1 MKSNSGAWI
10 VTLSYVVVATAWI
23 LFSDNLLLMFD
34 AELQQRLQ
42 SAKGIGFVLVTAVL
56 LFFSVRYHLRRR
68 RQQEQALRR
77 SEERFN
83 LALIG
88 SNDGLWDW
96 DVVSGEMY
104 LSQRGREILGLS
116 QQSAL
121 LDEWLQLLHAEDRDP
136 ARKEL
141 IRHLRGE
148 SERLE
153 VSYRLRQSG
162 GDSIWIEVGGRAVR
176 DPQGRATRVV
186 GMLRDITDQVDREQR
201 LRQAGV
207 MFDCTSEGMLICDV
221 DQTILDVNNAFCK
234 ITGYEPGEVI
244 GRQPRMLASGRHD
257 RTFYRHLWQ
266 QLLATGRWSGE
277 VWNRRKNG
285 EIYPQWQNI
294 ISVKDH
300 RGELSHYVAV
310 FADMSVIKRN
320 QQEIDYL
327 AHHDPLTKLPNRLL
341 LNERLSN
348 AIARS
353 RRHDISIGLLF
364 IDLDRFKGV
373 NDSLGHSAG
382 DQLLQLVT
390 QRVLQVCEDGDT
402 LARLSSDEFALLVE
416 RRAGVE
422 EMGKLAE
429 RILRLLHAP
438 FELSGQLL
446 HMTGSIGLALFP
458 QDGADGAELL
468 KNADSAMSL
477 AKQRG
482 RNGYA
487 FYTQELT
494 EQAKRRLSLETDLHE
509 AIRHHQLHVFYQLQK
524 DLSTGCFVSLEALVR
539 WQHPTQGLVAPNEFL
554 PVARNAGLMS
564 DIDEFV
570 LNEACGQLRRW
581 LDAGY
586 PLQSV
591 AVNMSGYWMERGDVF
606 GSVSTVLRRH
616 GLDASCL
623 ELEVTEDEIMHFGDD
638 GVLLLDRLADLGVG
652 LAIDDFGT
660 GYSSL
665 LRLKRMPVNKLKI
678 DRGFVTDL
686 PGSDSDSAMAR
697 AIIALGKSLQLRVIA
712 EGVESN
718 EQQSLLQRL
727 GCDLGQ
733 GYLYNRP
740 LPADEIEKLLGEPE
754 HD

>member
-1 MKSNSGAWI
+1 MRSSAGALT
-10 VTLSYVVVATAWI
+10 VALSYVVMATAWI
-23 LFSDNLLLMFD
+23 LFSDSLLQLVD
-34 AELQQRLQ
+34 PALQTRLQ
-42 SAKGIGFVLVTAVL
+42 SIKGTAFVLVTGIGL
-56 LFFSVRYHLRRR
+56 YFLVRYHLRRR
-68 RQQEQALRR
+68 RQHEEALRR
-77 SEERFN
+77 SQERFN

-88 SNDGLWDW
+88 GNDGLWDW
-96 DVVSGEMY
+96 DIASGEMY
-104 LSQRGREILGLS
+104 VSLRGREILGLA
-116 QQSAL
+116 QQGAL
-121 LDEWLQLLHAEDRDP
+121 LPDWLELLYPEDRDL
-136 ARKEL
+136 ARREL
-141 IRHLRGE
+141 VRHLRGD
-148 SERLE
+148 SERLD
-153 VSYRLRQSG
+153 VSYRISRQDGNRWIQVG
-162 GDSIWIEVGGRAVR
+162 GKAVRDESGRAVR
-176 DPQGRATRVV
+176 LV
-186 GMLRDITDQVDREQR
+186 GMLRDVTEQVDREQR

-234 ITGYEPGEVI
+234 ITGYEPSEVI

-257 RTFYRHLWQ
+257 RTFYRQLWQ
-266 QLLATGRWSGE
+266 QLHATGRWSGE

-341 LNERLSN
+341 LNERLST

-353 RRHDISIGLLF
+353 RRTKGELGLLF

-382 DQLLQLVT
+382 DQLLQLVA
-390 QRVLQVCEDGDT
+390 QRVLQVCEESDT
-402 LARLSSDEFALLVE
+402 LARLSSDEFALLLE
-416 RRAGVE
+416 RDVSASQ
-422 EMGKLAE
+422 MGKLAE
-429 RILRLLHAP
+429 RILRLLQKP

-446 HMTGSIGLALFP
+446 HMSASIGLALFP
-458 QDGADGAELL
+458 QDGRDGAELL
-468 KNADSAMSL
+468 KNSDSAMSL

-494 EQAKRRLSLETDLHE
+494 ELARRRLSLETDLHE
-509 AIRHHQLHVFYQLQK
+509 AIRYNQLRVYYQLQK
-524 DLSTGCFVSLEALVR
+524 DLRSDCFVSLEALVR

-564 DIDEFV
+564 DIDEYV
-570 LNEACGQLRRW
+570 LNEACRQLRCW
-581 LDAGY
+581 IDAGY
-586 PLQSV
+586 PLKAV

-606 GSVSTVLRRH
+606 GSVSTVLRRY
-616 GLDASCL
+616 GLPAECL
-623 ELEVTEDEIMHFGDD
+623 ELEVTEDEVMHFNAA
-638 GVLLLDRLADLGVG
+638 GVQLLDRLSELGVG

-678 DRGFVTDL
+678 DRGFVSDL

-697 AIIALGKSLQLRVIA
+697 AIIALGKSLQLKVIA
-712 EGVESN
+712 EGVETG
-718 EQQSLLQRL
+718 EQEALLSGL
-727 GCDLGQ
+727 GCDMGQ
-733 GYLYNRP
+733 GYLFNRP
-740 LPADEIEKLLGEPE
+740 LPADEIEKLLGEPG

>member
-1 MKSNSGAWI
+1 MRSSAGALT
-10 VTLSYVVVATAWI
+10 VALSYVVMATAWI
-23 LFSDNLLLMFD
+23 LFSDSLLQLVD
-34 AELQQRLQ
+34 PALQTRLQ
-42 SAKGIGFVLVTAVL
+42 SIKGTAFVLVTGIGL
-56 LFFSVRYHLRRR
+56 YFLVRYHLRRR
-68 RQQEQALRR
+68 RQHEEALRR
-77 SEERFN
+77 SQERFN

-88 SNDGLWDW
+88 GNDGLWDW
-96 DVVSGEMY
+96 DIASGEMY
-104 LSQRGREILGLS
+104 VSLRGREILGLA
-116 QQSAL
+116 QQGAL
-121 LDEWLQLLHAEDRDP
+121 LPDWLELLYPEDREL
-136 ARKEL
+136 ARREL
-141 IRHLRGE
+141 VRHLRGD
-148 SERLE
+148 SERLD
-153 VSYRLRQSG
+153 VSYRISRQDGNRWIQVG
-162 GDSIWIEVGGRAVR
+162 GKAVRDESGRAVR
-176 DPQGRATRVV
+176 LV
-186 GMLRDITDQVDREQR
+186 GMLRDVTEQVDREQR

-234 ITGYEPGEVI
+234 ITGYEPSEVI

-257 RTFYRHLWQ
+257 RTFYRQLWQ
-266 QLLATGRWSGE
+266 QLHATGRWSGE

-341 LNERLSN
+341 LNERLST

-353 RRHDISIGLLF
+353 RRTKGELGLLF

-382 DQLLQLVT
+382 DQLLQLVA
-390 QRVLQVCEDGDT
+390 QRVLQVCEESDT
-402 LARLSSDEFALLVE
+402 LARLSSDEFALLLDRDVS
-416 RRAGVE
+416 ASQ
-422 EMGKLAE
+422 MGKLAE
-429 RILRLLHAP
+429 RILRLLQKP

-446 HMTGSIGLALFP
+446 HMSASIGLALFP
-458 QDGADGAELL
+458 QDGRDGAELL

-494 EQAKRRLSLETDLHE
+494 ELARRRLSLETDLHE
-509 AIRHHQLHVFYQLQK
+509 AIRYNQLRVYYQLQK
-524 DLSTGCFVSLEALVR
+524 DLRSDCFVSLEALVR

-564 DIDEFV
+564 DIDEYV
-570 LNEACGQLRRW
+570 LNEACRQLRCW
-581 LDAGY
+581 IDAGY
-586 PLQSV
+586 PLKAV

-606 GSVSTVLRRH
+606 GSVSTVLRRY
-616 GLDASCL
+616 GLPAECL
-623 ELEVTEDEIMHFGDD
+623 ELEVTEDEVMHFNAA
-638 GVLLLDRLADLGVG
+638 GVQLLDRLSELGVG

-678 DRGFVTDL
+678 DRGFVSDL

-697 AIIALGKSLQLRVIA
+697 AIIALGKSLQLKVIA
-712 EGVESN
+712 EGVETE
-718 EQQSLLQRL
+718 EQEALLSGL
-727 GCDLGQ
+727 GCDMGQ
-733 GYLYNRP
+733 GYLFNRP
-740 LPADEIEKLLGEPE
+740 LPADEIEKLLGEPG

>member
-1 MKSNSGAWI
+1 MRSSAGALT
-10 VTLSYVVVATAWI
+10 VALSYVVMATAWI
-23 LFSDNLLLMFD
+23 LFSDSLLQLVD
-34 AELQQRLQ
+34 PALQTRLQ
-42 SAKGIGFVLVTAVL
+42 SIKGTAFVLVTGIGL
-56 LFFSVRYHLRRR
+56 YFLVRYHLRRR
-68 RQQEQALRR
+68 RQHEEALRR
-77 SEERFN
+77 SQERFN

-88 SNDGLWDW
+88 GNDGLWDW
-96 DVVSGEMY
+96 DIASGEMY
-104 LSQRGREILGLS
+104 VSLRGREILGLA
-116 QQSAL
+116 QQGAL
-121 LDEWLQLLHAEDRDP
+121 LPDWLELLYPEDREL
-136 ARKEL
+136 ARREL
-141 IRHLRGE
+141 VRHLRGD
-148 SERLE
+148 SERLD
-153 VSYRLRQSG
+153 VSYRISRQDGNRWIQVG
-162 GDSIWIEVGGRAVR
+162 GKAVRDESGRAVR
-176 DPQGRATRVV
+176 LV
-186 GMLRDITDQVDREQR
+186 GMLRDVTEQVDREQR

-234 ITGYEPGEVI
+234 ITGYEPSEVI

-257 RTFYRHLWQ
+257 RTFYRQLWQ
-266 QLLATGRWSGE
+266 QLHATGRWSGE

-341 LNERLSN
+341 LNERLST

-353 RRHDISIGLLF
+353 RRTKGELGLLF

-382 DQLLQLVT
+382 DQLLQLVA
-390 QRVLQVCEDGDT
+390 QRVLQVCEESDT
-402 LARLSSDEFALLVE
+402 LARLSSDEFALLLE
-416 RRAGVE
+416 RDVSASQ
-422 EMGKLAE
+422 MGKLAE
-429 RILRLLHAP
+429 RILRLLQKP

-446 HMTGSIGLALFP
+446 HMSASIGLALFP
-458 QDGADGAELL
+458 QDGRDGAELL

-494 EQAKRRLSLETDLHE
+494 EQARRRLSLETDLHE
-509 AIRHHQLHVFYQLQK
+509 AIRRNQLRVYYQLQK
-524 DLSTGCFVSLEALVR
+524 DLRSDCFVSLEALVR
-539 WQHPTQGLVAPNEFL
+539 WQHPIQGLVAPNEFL

-564 DIDEFV
+564 DIDEYV
-570 LNEACGQLRRW
+570 LNEACRQLRCW
-581 LDAGY
+581 IDAGY
-586 PLQSV
+586 PLKAV

-606 GSVSTVLRRH
+606 GSVSTVLRRY
-616 GLDASCL
+616 GLPAECL
-623 ELEVTEDEIMHFGDD
+623 ELEVTEDEVMHFNAA
-638 GVLLLDRLADLGVG
+638 GVQLLDRLSELGVG

-678 DRGFVTDL
+678 DRGFVSDL

-697 AIIALGKSLQLRVIA
+697 AIIALGKSLQLKVIA
-712 EGVESN
+712 EGVETG
-718 EQQSLLQRL
+718 EQEALLSGL
-727 GCDLGQ
+727 GCDMGQ
-733 GYLYNRP
+733 GYLFNRP
-740 LPADEIEKLLGEPE
+740 LPADEIEKLLGEPG

>member
-1 MKSNSGAWI
+1 MNSNSSAWM
-10 VTLSYVVVATAWI
+10 VTLSYVVVAIGWV
-23 LFSDNLLLMFD
+23 LFSDSLLMMAD
-34 AELQQRLQ
+34 AESQQRLQ
-42 SAKGIGFVLVTAVL
+42 SIKGVAFVLATGGL

-68 RQQEQALRR
+68 RQQEEALKR
-77 SEERFN
+77 SQERFN

-88 SNDGLWDW
+88 GNDGLWDW
-96 DVVSGEMY
+96 DISSGEMY
-104 LSQRGREILGLS
+104 LSLRGRQILGLN
-116 QQSAL
+116 QQGPLSNDWLAL
-121 LDEWLQLLHAEDRDP
+121 LHPEDREP
-136 ARKEL
+136 ARL
-141 IRHLRGE
+141 ALVRHLRGDT
-148 SERLE
+148 ERLDL
-153 VSYRLRQSG
+153 SYRVRQPDG
-162 GDSIWIEVGGRAVR
+162 RTAWIEAAGRAVR
-176 DPQGRATRVV
+176 NNDGRATRMV
-186 GMLRDITDQVDREQR
+186 GMLRDVSEQIEREQR

-244 GRQPRMLASGRHD
+244 GRQPRILASGRHD
-257 RTFYRHLWQ
+257 RTFYRQLWQ
-266 QLLATGRWSGE
+266 QLHATGRWSGE

-285 EIYPQWQNI
+285 EVYPQWQNI

-341 LNERLSN
+341 LNERLST
-348 AIARS
+348 AIARA
-353 RRHDISIGLLF
+353 RRQQSGLGLLF

-382 DQLLQLVT
+382 DHLLQLVT
-390 QRVLQVCEDGDT
+390 QRVQQLCEDGDT

-416 RRAGVE
+416 RRAAVAD
-422 EMGKLAE
+422 MGKLAE
-429 RILRLLHAP
+429 RILHLLQAP

-446 HMTGSIGLALFP
+446 HMSASIGLALFP
-458 QDGADGAELL
+458 DDGVDGAELL

-494 EQAKRRLSLETDLHE
+494 EQARRRLNLETDLHE
-509 AIRHHQLHVFYQLQK
+509 AIALNQLRVYYQLQM
-524 DLSTGCFVSLEALVR
+524 DLGTSRPVGLEALVR
-539 WQHPTQGLVAPNEFL
+539 WQHPTQGIIAPDEFL
-554 PVARNAGLMS
+554 PVARNAGMMS

-570 LNEACGQLRRW
+570 LDEACRQLRHW
-581 LDAGY
+581 LDVGY
-586 PLQSV
+586 PLQSM

-606 GSVSTVLRRH
+606 GNVAAALRRY
-616 GLDASCL
+616 GLDPGCL
-623 ELEVTEDEIMHFGDD
+623 ELEVTEDEVMHFNDD
-638 GVLLLDRLADLGVG
+638 GVLLLDRLAILGVG

-697 AIIALGKSLQLRVIA
+697 AIIALGKSLQLKVIA
-712 EGVESN
+712 EGIESE
-718 EQQSLLQRL
+718 EQQRVLHQF

-740 LPADEIEKLLGEPE
+740 LPASEIEKLLGEPAP
-754 HD
+754 

>member
-1 MKSNSGAWI
+1 MRSSAGALT
-10 VTLSYVVVATAWI
+10 VALSYVVMATAWI
-23 LFSDNLLLMFD
+23 LFSYSLLQLVD
-34 AELQQRLQ
+34 PALQTRLQ
-42 SAKGIGFVLVTAVL
+42 SIKGTAFVLVTGIGL
-56 LFFSVRYHLRRR
+56 YFLVRYHLRRR
-68 RQQEQALRR
+68 RQHEEALRR
-77 SEERFN
+77 SQERFN

-88 SNDGLWDW
+88 GNDGLWDW
-96 DVVSGEMY
+96 DIASGEMY
-104 LSQRGREILGLS
+104 VSLRGREILGLA
-116 QQSAL
+116 QQGAL
-121 LDEWLQLLHAEDRDP
+121 LPDWLELLYPEDRDL
-136 ARKEL
+136 ARREL
-141 IRHLRGE
+141 VRHLRGD
-148 SERLE
+148 SERLD
-153 VSYRLRQSG
+153 VSYRISRQDGNRWIQVG
-162 GDSIWIEVGGRAVR
+162 GKAVRDESGRAVR
-176 DPQGRATRVV
+176 LV
-186 GMLRDITDQVDREQR
+186 GMLRDVTEQVDREQR

-234 ITGYEPGEVI
+234 ITGYEPSEVI

-257 RTFYRHLWQ
+257 RTFYRQLWQ
-266 QLLATGRWSGE
+266 QLHATGRWSGE

-341 LNERLSN
+341 LNERLST

-353 RRHDISIGLLF
+353 RRTKGELGLLF

-382 DQLLQLVT
+382 DQLLQLVA
-390 QRVLQVCEDGDT
+390 QRVLQVCEESDT
-402 LARLSSDEFALLVE
+402 LARLSSDEFALLLE
-416 RRAGVE
+416 RDVSASQ
-422 EMGKLAE
+422 MGKLAE
-429 RILRLLHAP
+429 RILRLLQKP

-446 HMTGSIGLALFP
+446 HMSASICLALFP
-458 QDGADGAELL
+458 QDGRDGAELL

-494 EQAKRRLSLETDLHE
+494 ELARRRLSLETDLHE
-509 AIRHHQLHVFYQLQK
+509 AIRYNQLRVYYQLQK
-524 DLSTGCFVSLEALVR
+524 DLRSDCFVSLEALVR

-564 DIDEFV
+564 DIDEYV
-570 LNEACGQLRRW
+570 LNEACRQLRCW
-581 LDAGY
+581 IDAGY
-586 PLQSV
+586 PLKAV

-606 GSVSTVLRRH
+606 GSVSTVLRRY
-616 GLDASCL
+616 GLPAECL
-623 ELEVTEDEIMHFGDD
+623 ELEVTEDEVMHFNAA
-638 GVLLLDRLADLGVG
+638 GVQLLDRLSEVGVG

-678 DRGFVTDL
+678 DRGFVSDL

-697 AIIALGKSLQLRVIA
+697 AIIALGKSLQLKVIA
-712 EGVESN
+712 EGVETG
-718 EQQSLLQRL
+718 EQEALLSGL
-727 GCDLGQ
+727 GCDMGQ
-733 GYLYNRP
+733 GYLFNRP
-740 LPADEIEKLLGEPE
+740 LPADEIEKLLGEPG